1 VSELHSG
8 TDVCSR
14 GEYALEE
21 ADPGTAPVQ
30 QHEIPVSH
38 EAQVLACHPALAP
51 AQGLD
56 QRIDHDAVQDI
67 HADGSPGLRRT
78 ILPRPFG
85 TGAES
90 RTDGGDLWKGHPSA
104 VNGQNAQTAG
114 TFEPCAGVVGKV
126 SCPMQQFPEDS
137 WLQLGTCFGD
147 RALPDAA
154 RRIGVELFEE
164 RLGLLLDREQAVRE
178 TRRMKT
184 RLRKA
189 KLRQQGSVEDI
200 DFRHPRGLDK
210 SLVVRMADCQW
221 IRKHNN
227 LIITGPTGVGKSYL
241 ACAFAEKAC
250 REGFSALY
258 LRMTKL
264 FEDLSLA
271 KGDGRYVKLLT
282 SYAKTDLLV
291 LDDYGLLELNQEQR
305 HDLLEILEDRHGLK
319 STLVTS
325 QLPVEHWHE
334 QIGDPTLADAILDRL
349 VHSAHKIKLKGESM
363 RKKRAN
369 LT

>member
-1 VSELHSG
+1 MLLHPTLEKLTSMRFFG
-8 TDVCSR
+8 MTA
-14 GEYALEE
+14 ALDEQMQME
-21 ADPGTAPVQ
+21 
-30 QHEIPVSH
+30 
-38 EAQVLACHPALAP
+38 
-51 AQGLD
+51 GLD
-56 QRIDHDAVQDI
+56 DMA
-67 HADGSPGLRRT
+67 
-78 ILPRPFG
+78 
-85 TGAES
+85 
-90 RTDGGDLWKGHPSA
+90 
-104 VNGQNAQTAG
+104 
-114 TFEPCAGVVGKV
+114 
-126 SCPMQQFPEDS
+126 
-137 WLQLGTCFGD
+137 
-147 RALPDAA
+147 
-154 RRIGVELFEE
+154 FEE
-164 RLGLLLDREQAVRE
+164 RLGILLDREQAVRE

-189 KLRQQGSVEDI
+189 KLRQQGSIEDI

-210 SLVVRMADCQW
+210 SLVVRLADCQW

-258 LRMTKL
+258 LRTTKL

-271 KGDGRYVKLLT
+271 KGDGRYLKLLT

-325 QLPVEHWHE
+325 QLPVENWHE

-349 VHSAHKIKLKGESM
+349 VHCAHKIQLKGESM
-363 RKKRAN
+363 RKKTAS